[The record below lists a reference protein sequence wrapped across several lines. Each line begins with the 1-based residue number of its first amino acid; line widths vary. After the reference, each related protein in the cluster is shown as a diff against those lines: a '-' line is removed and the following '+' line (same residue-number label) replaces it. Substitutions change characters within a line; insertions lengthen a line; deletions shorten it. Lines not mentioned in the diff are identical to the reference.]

1 MTTVFEKQFRE
12 SINWKRLQEEFAF
25 STTDTRIEGFKFD
38 IVQYYYLKTFIKLVS
53 GGHFEDA
60 FQVALKTM
68 KLKFLSDFHQMIVG
82 TPLVSVVHAQEKA
95 V

>member
-1 MTTVFEKQFRE
+1 MTTAFEKQFRK
-12 SINWKRLQEEFAF
+12 SIDWKRLQEEFAF
-25 STTDTRIEGFKFD
+25 STTDTRIKRFKFD

-53 GGHFEDA
+53 GGYFEDA

-82 TPLVSVVHAQEKA
+82 APLAPIAYAWEKTI
-95 V
+95 